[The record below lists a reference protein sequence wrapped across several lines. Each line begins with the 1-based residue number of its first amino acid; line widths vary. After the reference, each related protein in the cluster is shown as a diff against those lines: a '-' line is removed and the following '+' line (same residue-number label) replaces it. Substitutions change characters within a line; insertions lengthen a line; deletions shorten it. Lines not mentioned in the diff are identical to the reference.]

1 MLSLFL
7 IETYCI
13 FQDFVLQ
20 LVTKLC
26 DNTGS
31 VCHVCRKREL
41 KYSITSCSA
50 VSLLAEKIHK
60 SIEYCSFHSN
70 GNSDREWVVVM
81 GGGGWRGIQGAWT
94 MEQEMR
100 GRVSEDKDFLSLS
113 LSCSLLH
120 ARSSCSS
127 LTRWRDNNTV
137 RVIIIPSPSVIS
149 SERMDLKILIRCWN
163 GLSASLCCHSWRGRG
178 GAKDR
183 QRSPDE
189 GTSQQPA
196 FSQRSRLSCTVP
208 L

>member
-1 MLSLFL
+1 MLLPPFL
-7 IETYCI
+7 IETYISRFFCSSWSPSCVTMQEVYVMYAGNMNSNI
-13 FQDFVLQ
+13 QERAAVLSH
-20 LVTKLC
+20 C
-26 DNTGS
+26 W
-31 VCHVCRKREL
+31 L
-41 KYSITSCSA
+41 KKYT
-50 VSLLAEKIHK
+50 

-81 GGGGWRGIQGAWT
+81 GGGGGWRSVQRAWT

-100 GRVSEDKDFLSLS
+100 GRVSEEKDFLS

-120 ARSSCSS
+120 ACSSCSS
-127 LTRWRDNNTV
+127 LTRWRDNNTEC
-137 RVIIIPSPSVIS
+137 VIIFPSPSVIS
-149 SERMDLKILIRCWN
+149 SERMDLKILIRCWK